1 MKFVAKKAAV
11 LLILCA
17 LLALIPMQASATPT
31 CAELLIP
38 KDTFAVGEEVT
49 FTLSSDGDLN
59 ILWIYELRAYDIT
72 KHLIGRYE
80 VQENTKTLQFD
91 ESGKYTA
98 MLEVWDDSGSVMSK
112 SVVFY
117 VKDLTNTIQPTTAK
131 PTTKVVAQT
140 ATKSTTNPT
149 MVTTQPT
156 TESTTVPII
165 LLAAEPTTVPSTQPT
180 TASSVLS
187 TTQSPTES
195 TSQSTSQ
202 PTTQSAVP
210 KEEGTGQG
218 GLDWICWAVMAVMCV
233 AVAIA
238 VIAKLSSKK
247 NQ

>member
-80 VQENTKTLQFD
+80 VQENTKTLRFD

-131 PTTKVVAQT
+131 PTTKIVAQT

-156 TESTTVPII
+156 TES
-165 LLAAEPTTVPSTQPT
+165 TTVPSTQPT

>member
-156 TESTTVPII
+156 TESTTVP
-165 LLAAEPTTVPSTQPT
+165 STQPT